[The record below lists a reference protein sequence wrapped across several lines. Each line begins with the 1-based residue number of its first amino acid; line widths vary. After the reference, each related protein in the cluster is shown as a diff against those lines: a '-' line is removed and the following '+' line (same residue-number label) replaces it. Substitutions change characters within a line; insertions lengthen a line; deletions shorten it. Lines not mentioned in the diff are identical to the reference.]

1 MKEVWEKSKEIFKD
15 KVSESSYKVWIEP
28 LRYLDT
34 QGNTIVVSCPNQFF
48 ASWVQENYL
57 PLLRD
62 HLAQSGRTMDI
73 KLVPVEREKA
83 AACAQLH
90 LPKFSPTELPRPR
103 FCHRFTFSEFVVG
116 SSNEY
121 AYSACLA
128 TAEGAESHSN
138 IIYLHADSGLGKS
151 HLVQALGQRFLERE
165 PNVRLCYLTANE
177 FTNQVVKAIKNGEME
192 SFKRRYR
199 QECDVLLL
207 EQVHSLSGRERTQIE
222 LALALDPILDTGKT
236 VVFTGNKLPR
246 QISKLNDSLRS
257 RLSCGLITSINP
269 PDYRTRQKIVARKA
283 KSQGIM
289 LEPDM
294 VDFLARN
301 LKGDI
306 RRIEGAVIG
315 LIAKSSILKRPID
328 MDLAKEVLGD
338 IVGEPAPITLEAIK
352 KLVCKHFKLTVDEI
366 RSKSRKRSIARPRQI
381 AMFLSRRFTEASLE
395 AIGREFNRDHATVLH
410 SVKRIKKELESTSKM
425 RHQLDYL
432 IDMLEK
438 GRWMK

>member
-1 MKEVWEKSKEIFKD
+1 MKEVWEKAKEIFKD

-28 LRYLDT
+28 LKYLDT
-34 QGNTIVVSCPNQFF
+34 RGNTIVLSCPNQFF

-57 PLLRD
+57 PILRD
-62 HLAQSGRTMDI
+62 HLARSGRAI
-73 KLVPVEREKA
+73 SVKLVPLEREKQ

-103 FCHRFTFSEFVVG
+103 FCNRFTFSEFVVG
-116 SSNEY
+116 RSNEY

-128 TAEGAESHSN
+128 TAEGAGSHSN

-151 HLVQALGQRFLERE
+151 HLVQALGQRFLERK
-165 PNVRLCYLTANE
+165 PHTRLYYLTANE
-177 FTNQVVKAIKNGEME
+177 FTNQVVKAIKNGEMD

-207 EQVHSLSGRERTQIE
+207 EQIHSLAGRERTQIE
-222 LALALDPILDTGKT
+222 LALALDPILDNGKT
-236 VVFTGNKLPR
+236 VVFTGNRLPR

-269 PDYRTRQKIVARKA
+269 PDYHTRQKIVARKA
-283 KSQGIM
+283 KSQGIL
-289 LEPDM
+289 LESDI

-306 RRIEGAVIG
+306 RRIEGAVVG

-328 MDLAKEVLGD
+328 MDLAKEVLDD
-338 IVGEPAPITLEAIK
+338 IIGEPAPITLEAIK

-366 RSKSRKRSIARPRQI
+366 RSKSRKRSIAKPRQI

-410 SVKRIKKELESTSKM
+410 SVKRIKKELEGTSKI

-438 GRWMK
+438 GRWME